1 MTRQIL
7 VFVYSLIAAG
17 LSLGQAADDS
27 AVRVFIFAG
36 QSNMVGS
43 DSKVKDIK
51 NFPLYAGLEQP
62 QEGVRFSYSIGR
74 ENKTNSDGWVALE
87 PVNNTVGPEL
97 SFARRVTQAID
108 APVAIIK
115 CAAGGTHLG
124 GDWNP
129 DEPIGFKM
137 YSLALKLV
145 RDSLAELER
154 QGVRYRLEGFMW
166 HQGENDMF
174 NEDYMKNY
182 GPNLKN
188 YLAKWRRDLKSP
200 KLKFYIGELCT
211 KTIWGM
217 DLRPRMYAI
226 SRGQRAVTEVDP
238 LAEYVPT
245 SHVGVE
251 IGHPVGLHYHY
262 GTLGQLQHGDNYA
275 AAYLRSLGQA
285 QAPARPLKRW
295 PYKKGSEVNLFIL
308 AGHRNMEG
316 ERAFVQDAAKLGQ
329 ADLLKDNP
337 GIAFKYNLG
346 GGYRK
351 SDGWEPLGQAGY
363 YDTFGPELSFA
374 GVLQAKRLGNVAIAK
389 FTHSGSQ
396 IIDWTPEGSMARSR
410 HIYPEFVKFIQQSI
424 RELEAKGHKVRLA
437 GIVYHL
443 GENDMS
449 FYPYRKEA
457 AGRLQ
462 TTIGQSRKDFGQPEL
477 KWFVSQQPPTDEKGV
492 NRIDVVADMEKVA
505 AVDPNLIHIKA
516 FDLPPQK
523 KRLVLD
529 TAGVIALGRLLG
541 ERIAEGD

>member
-27 AVRVFIFAG
+27 TVRVFIFAG

-137 YSLALKLV
+137 YPLALKLV